1 MKEQCLNKKID
12 KVIILLDNGPDN
24 SGVRTVFLSGLI
36 HVAETYN
43 IQIELVYYPPYHSKY
58 NLVERLWARLE
69 KIWNGFL
76 LEAKE
81 ICLNFM
87 KNLTWKG
94 VKSITKLK
102 EVKYEKGLTIDKK
115 EMKKLE
121 EKYLARTEGI
131 KKWSVLITP

>member
-1 MKEQCLNKKID
+1 M
-12 KVIILLDNGPDN
+12 V
-24 SGVRTVFLSGLI
+24 
-36 HVAETYN
+36 H
-43 IQIELVYYPPYHSKY
+43 YPPYHSKY
-58 NLVERLWARLE
+58 NPVERLGLRLE

-76 LEAKE
+76 LETKE

>member
-1 MKEQCLNKKID
+1 
-12 KVIILLDNGPDN
+12 
-24 SGVRTVFLSGLI
+24 
-36 HVAETYN
+36 
-43 IQIELVYYPPYHSKY
+43 
-58 NLVERLWARLE
+58 
-69 KIWNGFL
+69 
-76 LEAKE
+76 
-81 ICLNFM
+81 M